1 MALLNKLMSSTAFG
15 LSNSLPGCIFRLNQ
29 PQLTIWFL
37 REMTIRKTL
46 RMGEQTQ
53 TNCKFQI
60 GMKQEN
66 QRVQLTLTNR
76 KFPSFINEKVKT
88 TNNLD

>member
-1 MALLNKLMSSTAFG
+1 
-15 LSNSLPGCIFRLNQ
+15 
-29 PQLTIWFL
+29 
-37 REMTIRKTL
+37 MTIRKTL

-53 TNCKFQI
+53 TNWKFQI
-60 GMKQEN
+60 GMKQEK

-76 KFPSFINEKVKT
+76 KFSTFINGKVKT